1 MRNNRLV
8 ALSLTALG
16 VFAWMESE
24 RYGALSRLFP
34 QVVAVAL
41 VVLSMVLL
49 AQTFTA
55 HARRAEALRREGHA
69 RAEKPDLRGVGLSV
83 LIMIAW
89 TLLLEPLGF
98 WTASLLAFALLV
110 VTLRTEDQSAMA
122 VWKTVLAGVVL
133 MTAFV
138 LVFRIMLRVPLPTGL
153 FW

>member
-1 MRNNRLV
+1 MRSNRLV
-8 ALSLTALG
+8 ALTLVALG
-16 VFAWMESE
+16 LFAWLESE

-34 QVVAVAL
+34 QIVAVAL
-41 VVLSMVLL
+41 VVLSLVLL

-55 HARRAEALRREGHA
+55 HARRAEALRREG
-69 RAEKPDLRGVGLSV
+69 RAGQEKPDLRSVGLSV

-110 VTLRTEDQSAMA
+110 VTLRTKDQDAGA
-122 VWKTVLAGVVL
+122 AWKTVLAGIVL

-138 LVFRIMLRVPLPTGL
+138 LVFRIMLRVPLPEGL

>member
-8 ALSLTALG
+8 ALTLIAFGL
-16 VFAWMESE
+16 FAWLESQ

-34 QVVAVAL
+34 QVVALAL
-41 VVLSMVLL
+41 VVLSLVLL

-55 HARRAEALRREGHA
+55 RARRAEAVRREGRA
-69 RAEKPDLRGVGLSV
+69 EAEKPDLRSVGLSV

-110 VTLRTEDQSAMA
+110 VTLRTRDQDAAA

-138 LVFRIMLRVPLPTGL
+138 LVFRITLRVPLPTGL